1 MKAIR
6 VSACALLAAS
16 LVACSDKAE
25 DPPVG
30 GYVPQTRTYYIAAD
44 EVDWEFAPTGVNQI
58 TGESLA
64 GNLFYDVYLGPAM
77 RKSLYREYTD
87 ATFTTLRPVAPEW
100 EHLGTLGPVIRGVV
114 GDTIV
119 IHFKNNTSFP
129 ASVHPHNVLYAKD
142 SEGAPYQDG
151 TSGADTADDAVQPLS
166 THVYTWHVPARA
178 GPAEMDGSSILSMYH
193 SHVDETR
200 DTNSGLIGPMIITRA
215 ENARPD
221 GTPNDVDREFVN
233 LFTVFNE
240 NVSLQIDANIQAN
253 IDAGGICTTA
263 QVDPPAPTVCN
274 ELNPDFVESNLKHS
288 INGYIFGNLPGL
300 TMRAGER
307 VRWYLMGMGTEVDL
321 HTPHWHG
328 QTVTVAGMRTDVTSL
343 LPATMVVANM
353 VPDNPGEWLYH
364 CHVNDHIDAGMI
376 ATFTVTP

>member
-1 MKAIR
+1 MKALR
-6 VSACALLAAS
+6 VSAFVLVAAS
-16 LVACSDKAE
+16 LVACSDTKE
-25 DPPVG
+25 DSPVG
-30 GYVPQTRTYYIAAD
+30 GSVYTPQTRTYYIAAD
-44 EVDWEFAPTGVNQI
+44 EVDWEFAPTGINSI
-58 TGESLA
+58 TGVSLA
-64 GNLFYDVYLGPAM
+64 GNIFYDAFLGPAM
-77 RKSLYREYTD
+77 KKSLYREYTD
-87 ATFTTLRPVAPEW
+87 ATFTTLKPVAPEW
-100 EHLGTLGPVIRGVV
+100 QHLGTLGPVIRGVV
-114 GDTIV
+114 GDTLV

-151 TSGADTADDAVQPLS
+151 TSGADTADDIVQPLGS
-166 THVYTWHVPARA
+166 SHVYTWHVPARA

-240 NVSLQIDANIQAN
+240 NVSLHIDANIAASAVCAPQ
-253 IDAGGICTTA
+253 
-263 QVDPPAPTVCN
+263 PTVCD

-300 TMRAGER
+300 SMRMGER